1 MSQGPTSDHERGLS
15 TGGEVRGTTGGKT
28 PSTAPNNSFGT
39 GAGDET
45 TGFDS
50 PPVTS
55 SQLGNTDVDVQSGTD
70 GDDDLNYPPGGG
82 PNDDGPRGRNSTE
95 DARRTG

>member
-15 TGGEVRGTTGGKT
+15 TGAAGRKPNGGKT
-28 PSTAPNNSFGT
+28 PSTAPNNAFGT
-39 GAGDET
+39 GAGDDL

-55 SQLGNTDVDVQSGTD
+55 SQLGNTDVDEQSATENT
-70 GDDDLNYPPGGG
+70 DLNYPPGGG
-82 PNDDGPRGRNSTE
+82 PDPDGPRGENSTE
-95 DARRTG
+95 DAGR